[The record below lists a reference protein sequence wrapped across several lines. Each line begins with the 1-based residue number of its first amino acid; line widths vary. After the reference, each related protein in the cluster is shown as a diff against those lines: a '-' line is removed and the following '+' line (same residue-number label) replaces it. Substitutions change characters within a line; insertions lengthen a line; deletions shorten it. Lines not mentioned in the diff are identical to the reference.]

1 MQKAAKYLRKKTA
14 SVKRTRANFA
24 QVEGQTRH
32 KNLKQENEVEKHQKS
47 KMRKCVFVSK
57 ISLRVAK
64 LMVNS
69 ITKSLHMGNGKQT

>member
-32 KNLKQENEVEKHQKS
+32 KNNPILLKILKYKFEA
-47 KMRKCVFVSK
+47 RKWGRK
-57 ISLRVAK
+57 
-64 LMVNS
+64 
-69 ITKSLHMGNGKQT
+69 TPEE